1 MEGKEGWRKEGSGE
15 ERKEERERKKI
26 NCSFID
32 CLGLHVVSIFPTIIP
47 GEERVTHVTA
57 HLSDPCSHLS
67 FLILVW
73 QGSLRIHLGL
83 LDFKGLTIQGKAR
96 QVGSCFLTP

>member
-1 MEGKEGWRKEGSGE
+1 MEEGREWGGKEGI
-15 ERKEERERKKI
+15 ERERKKR

-57 HLSDPCSHLS
+57 HLST
-67 FLILVW
+67 LV
-73 QGSLRIHLGL
+73 
-83 LDFKGLTIQGKAR
+83 LT
-96 QVGSCFLTP
+96 